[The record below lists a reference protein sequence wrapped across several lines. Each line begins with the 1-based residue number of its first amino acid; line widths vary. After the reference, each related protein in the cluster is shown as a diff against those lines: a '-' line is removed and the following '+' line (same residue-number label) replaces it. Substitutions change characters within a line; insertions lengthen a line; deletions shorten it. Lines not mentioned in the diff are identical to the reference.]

1 VACVVLRIYGLTSL
15 LAGSSRRGWFKS
27 VKEIQGTLLDPIGKI
42 WPHIFHHTSTFVSR
56 IFADI
61 PHGNWNTLPKK
72 MTWLQQD
79 SGNLGEA
86 VRVLGLQRV
95 GRHEYC
101 CPSAN
106 HDGVTSGAPRL
117 NTDSTDVGHLPV
129 FNLTSTDP
137 QQYKL
142 ALGIKMAWSKCT
154 CGLITG

>member
-1 VACVVLRIYGLTSL
+1 MVIGTIYP
-15 LAGSSRRGWFKS
+15 
-27 VKEIQGTLLDPIGKI
+27 KE
-42 WPHIFHHTSTFVSR
+42 
-56 IFADI
+56 
-61 PHGNWNTLPKK
+61 

-86 VRVLGLQRV
+86 DRILGLQRV
-95 GRHEYC
+95 GRHDYC

-117 NTDSTDVGHLPV
+117 NTDSTDVGYLPV

>member
-1 VACVVLRIYGLTSL
+1 VLCCESMAWHRCWPVPLGGDDSKVSRKFKEPYWIRLAKFGPTSFIIL
-15 LAGSSRRGWFKS
+15 RPLYREFLRTSPM
-27 VKEIQGTLLDPIGKI
+27 VIGTLY
-42 WPHIFHHTSTFVSR
+42 
-56 IFADI
+56 
-61 PHGNWNTLPKK
+61 PKK

-95 GRHEYC
+95 GRHDYC

>member
-1 VACVVLRIYGLTSL
+1 MSRKFKEPYWIRLAKFGPTYFIILRPLYREFLRTSPM
-15 LAGSSRRGWFKS
+15 
-27 VKEIQGTLLDPIGKI
+27 VIGTLY
-42 WPHIFHHTSTFVSR
+42 
-56 IFADI
+56 
-61 PHGNWNTLPKK
+61 PKK

-95 GRHEYC
+95 GRHDYC

-117 NTDSTDVGHLPV
+117 NTDSTDVGYLPV

>member
-1 VACVVLRIYGLTSL
+1 MIQKCQGN
-15 LAGSSRRGWFKS
+15 SRN
-27 VKEIQGTLLDPIGKI
+27 PIGSD
-42 WPHIFHHTSTFVSR
+42 WQDLAPHISSYFDLCIANFC
-56 IFADI
+56 DI

-72 MTWLQQD
+72 NDLLQQD

-95 GRHEYC
+95 GRHDYC

-117 NTDSTDVGHLPV
+117 NTDSTDVGYLPV

-154 CGLITG
+154 SGLITG